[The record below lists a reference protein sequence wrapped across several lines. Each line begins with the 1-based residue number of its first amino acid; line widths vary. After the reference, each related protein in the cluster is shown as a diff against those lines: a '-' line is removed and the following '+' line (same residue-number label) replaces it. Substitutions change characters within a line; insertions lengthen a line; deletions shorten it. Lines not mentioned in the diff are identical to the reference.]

1 MKESL
6 WNGKEVLSVIKG
18 HGSDNWNASG
28 VSIDSRTLNPGDIF
42 FALYGK
48 NYDGHDFIPEAL
60 DRGAE
65 VVISNAP
72 SKFSYEKIIF
82 VDDVLMALTNLGI
95 YARNRTKAM
104 VIAVT
109 GSSGKTTLK
118 EMIAFGLSEYG
129 KVYSS
134 HSSYNNHIGVPLS
147 LTRIPLDTQYVI
159 IEIGMNRMGEISNL
173 SNITKPNIAVINNVG
188 TAHFEFFKSIEEIK
202 KEKASITDGLLN
214 QGHLIYNYDLINSP
228 SFNFESLNK
237 EIDFLTFGKNKE
249 ADFSLSNYEFNN
261 DKCRINAK
269 YKDQNMNFYLPFI
282 GKHMALNCLAAALV
296 CISLGNNPKNFLKK
310 MGSFELIEG
319 RGKRYICEYYGK
331 RITIIDESYNSNPD
345 SMSAA
350 IQTFSSI
357 NNLDFKRK
365 VLIVGDMLELG
376 ILTQKA
382 HENLASEINNTSIDC
397 VLACGKEIKYTWE
410 KIIEEKKGSYY
421 SETDSLIE
429 DLRELIR
436 DGDLLLLKGSS
447 SSNVHKIAKKLLS
460 HFPVRKIA

>member
-1 MKESL
+1 MKASL

-18 HGSDNWNASG
+18 HGSDDWNASG
-28 VSIDSRTLNPGDIF
+28 ISIDSRTLNPGDIF
-42 FALYGK
+42 FALCGK
-48 NYDGHDFIPEAL
+48 NYDGHDFISEAL
-60 DRGAE
+60 NKGAK

-72 SKFSYEKIIF
+72 SKFSYEKTIF
-82 VDDVLMALTNLGI
+82 VDDVLRALTDLGV
-95 YARNRTKAM
+95 YARNRTKAK

-147 LTRIPLDTQYVI
+147 LARIPLDAQYVV

-188 TAHFEFFKSIEEIK
+188 TAHFESFKSIEEIK

-214 QGHLIYNYDLINSP
+214 QGYLIYNHNLTASH
-228 SFNFESLNK
+228 SLNFESLKK
-237 EIDFLTFGKNKE
+237 EINFLTFGKNKE
-249 ADFSLSNYEFNN
+249 ADFSLSNYESNN
-261 DKCRINAK
+261 EKCRINAK
-269 YKDQNMNFYLPFI
+269 YKDQDINFHLPFI
-282 GKHMALNCLAAALV
+282 GKHMALNCLAAASV
-296 CISLGNNPKNFLKK
+296 CISLGNNLKRFLKK
-310 MGSFELIEG
+310 MEGFELIEG
-319 RGKRYICEYYGK
+319 RGKKYICEYYGK
-331 RITIIDESYNSNPD
+331 KITIIDESYNSNPD

-357 NNLDFKRK
+357 NNLDFNRK

-376 ILTQKA
+376 ALTQKA
-382 HENLASEINNTSIDC
+382 HEDLASEINNTSIDY

-410 KIIEEKKGSYY
+410 NIIEEKKGSYY
-421 SETDSLIE
+421 SETESLIE
-429 DLRELIR
+429 DLEELIC
-436 DGDLLLLKGSS
+436 DEDLLLLKGSS
-447 SSNVHKIAKKLLS
+447 SSNVHKITKKLLS
-460 HFPVRKIA
+460 HLPVRKIA

>member
-1 MKESL
+1 
-6 WNGKEVLSVIKG
+6 
-18 HGSDNWNASG
+18 
-28 VSIDSRTLNPGDIF
+28 
-42 FALYGK
+42 
-48 NYDGHDFIPEAL
+48 
-60 DRGAE
+60 
-65 VVISNAP
+65 
-72 SKFSYEKIIF
+72 
-82 VDDVLMALTNLGI
+82 
-95 YARNRTKAM
+95 
-104 VIAVT
+104 
-109 GSSGKTTLK
+109 
-118 EMIAFGLSEYG
+118 
-129 KVYSS
+129 
-134 HSSYNNHIGVPLS
+134 
-147 LTRIPLDTQYVI
+147 
-159 IEIGMNRMGEISNL
+159 
-173 SNITKPNIAVINNVG
+173 
-188 TAHFEFFKSIEEIK
+188 
-202 KEKASITDGLLN
+202 
-214 QGHLIYNYDLINSP
+214 
-228 SFNFESLNK
+228 
-237 EIDFLTFGKNKE
+237 
-249 ADFSLSNYEFNN
+249 
-261 DKCRINAK
+261 
-269 YKDQNMNFYLPFI
+269 MNFYLPFI
-282 GKHMALNCLAAALV
+282 GKHMALNCLAAASV

-376 ILTQKA
+376 KLTQKA